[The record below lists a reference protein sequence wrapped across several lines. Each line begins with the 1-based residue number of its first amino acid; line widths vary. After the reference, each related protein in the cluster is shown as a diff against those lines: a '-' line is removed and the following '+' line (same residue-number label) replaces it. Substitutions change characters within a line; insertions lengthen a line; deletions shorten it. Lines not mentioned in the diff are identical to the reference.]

1 MENNNEKSKKADETS
16 KGINGG
22 QINGIDMNIE
32 GLVGLDGE
40 ILDSDI
46 YRRDSKGVLVLNKKL
61 IGQARTT

>member
-1 MENNNEKSKKADETS
+1 M
-16 KGINGG
+16 KGV
-22 QINGIDMNIE
+22 QINGKEMNID